1 MDDAQIVQ
9 LYWDRNEQA
18 IHATSDKYGNYC
30 TSIAKNILGNQ
41 EDAEECVNDTYL
53 NAWNAM
59 PPHRPSILST
69 FLGKITR
76 NLSFNRYKH
85 NTADK
90 RGSGELPVVLEELSD
105 LVSGKDDVE
114 QAFDQKEL
122 TKAIDTFLDRLSP
135 KKRSIF
141 ISRYWY
147 TDSISEIAVRHN
159 MNDGA
164 VSMTL
169 NRIRLKLHNYLLE
182 RGFELLR
189 MKNCMKSSVTSMR
202 IISTRQGH
210 ITKQR
215 SPAG

>member
-1 MDDAQIVQ
+1 MDDAKIVQ

-18 IHATSDKYGNYC
+18 IPATADKYGRYC
-30 TSIAKNILGNQ
+30 TSIANNILGNN

-53 NAWNAM
+53 NAWNSM

-69 FLGKITR
+69 FLGKIVR

-90 RGSGELPVVLEELSD
+90 RGGGELPVV
-105 LVSGKDDVE
+105 G

-122 TKAIDTFLDRLSP
+122 TKAIDTFLDSLSP
-135 KKRSIF
+135 EKRSIF

-147 TDSISEIAVRHN
+147 TDSISEIAVRHG

-164 VSMTL
+164 ISMTL
-169 NRIRLKLHNYLLE
+169 NRLRLKLHNYLLE
-182 RGFELLR
+182 RGFEL
-189 MKNCMKSSVTSMR
+189 
-202 IISTRQGH
+202 
-210 ITKQR
+210 
-215 SPAG
+215 

>member
-18 IHATSDKYGNYC
+18 IHSTSDKYGNYC

-122 TKAIDTFLDRLSP
+122 TKAIDTFLNRLSP

-141 ISRYWY
+141 ISRYR
-147 TDSISEIAVRHN
+147 SEEHT
-159 MNDGA
+159 
-164 VSMTL
+164 S
-169 NRIRLKLHNYLLE
+169 
-182 RGFELLR
+182 ELQSRFDL
-189 MKNCMKSSVTSMR
+189 V
-202 IISTRQGH
+202 
-210 ITKQR
+210 
-215 SPAG
+215 

>member
-85 NTADK
+85 NTSDK
-90 RGSGELPVVLEELSD
+90 RGGGELPVVLEELSG

-122 TKAIDTFLDRLSP
+122 TKAIVLCAADRRRFMMRDYMKALLQ
-135 KKRSIF
+135 
-141 ISRYWY
+141 
-147 TDSISEIAVRHN
+147 VR
-159 MNDGA
+159 DDILQGG
-164 VSMTL
+164 VSGQ
-169 NRIRLKLHNYLLE
+169 E
-182 RGFELLR
+182 D
-189 MKNCMKSSVTSMR
+189 
-202 IISTRQGH
+202 
-210 ITKQR
+210 
-215 SPAG
+215 

>member
-1 MDDAQIVQ
+1 MDDANIVQ

-18 IHATSDKYGNYC
+18 IPATADKYESYC
-30 TSIAKNILGNQ
+30 TSIAKNILGNH
-41 EDAEECVNDTYL
+41 EDTEECVNDTYL
-53 NAWNAM
+53 GVWNSVPPKQPNPLLTYVCKITRNLAWNSM

-69 FLGKITR
+69 FLGKIVR

-90 RGSGELPVVLEELSD
+90 RGGGELPVVLEELSD
-105 LVSGKDDVE
+105 LVSGKDEVE

-122 TKAIDTFLDRLSP
+122 TKAIDTFLDSLSP

-147 TDSISEIAVRHN
+147 TDNISEIAVRHG

-169 NRIRLKLHNYLLE
+169 NRLRLKLHNYLLE
-182 RGFELLR
+182 RGFEL
-189 MKNCMKSSVTSMR
+189 
-202 IISTRQGH
+202 
-210 ITKQR
+210 
-215 SPAG
+215 